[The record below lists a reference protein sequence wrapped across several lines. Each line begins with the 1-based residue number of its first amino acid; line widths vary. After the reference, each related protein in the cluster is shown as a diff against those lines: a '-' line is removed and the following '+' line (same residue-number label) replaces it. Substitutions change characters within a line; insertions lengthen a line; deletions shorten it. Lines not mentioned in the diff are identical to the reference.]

1 MVIALNEVGCLIS
14 FQEHIVYIL
23 SSLGAEY
30 DSIVYAISVKTK
42 TKPLQEIVSLLMNH
56 ENQLE
61 RNLLVNVDGIQL
73 VANLVLGNV
82 DKKQNTSNIDKRNQ
96 RQPQW
101 NNQ

>member
-1 MVIALNEVGCLIS
+1 
-14 FQEHIVYIL
+14 
-23 SSLGAEY
+23 
-30 DSIVYAISVKTK
+30 
-42 TKPLQEIVSLLMNH
+42 MNH

-73 VANLVLGNV
+73 VANLVSGNV

-101 NNQ
+101 NNQQQNNGNRGNETITMKIEEEEEDFGIISNINIKFETNLVTQL